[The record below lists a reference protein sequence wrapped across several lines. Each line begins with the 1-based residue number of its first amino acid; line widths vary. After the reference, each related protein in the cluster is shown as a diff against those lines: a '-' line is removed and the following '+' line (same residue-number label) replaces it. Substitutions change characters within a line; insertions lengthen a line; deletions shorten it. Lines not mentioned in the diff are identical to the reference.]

1 MLIECHFSVSR
12 HLLIRKT
19 AHNSLRS
26 LLAFCSF
33 FARNSLRSLL
43 VRCSLLAANP
53 VPIPT
58 SALDTSVDRQI
69 AEEYAN
75 GHHAHLNPHKDHHHP
90 EGAEQGFTGNLELR
104 SDEDVES
111 DSTMSDIESE
121 EEEEDDEFVDHA
133 EEVMD
138 RQKHHEDIIGGAHHI
153 HHHHHH
159 HYNKGGED
167 RGRGEALA
175 ATKSTMS
182 MGGSL
187 PDGEQLSPKHSAL
200 SGIGRS
206 DTTDSRRED
215 SPDMMTHKSKHKT
228 FSFGMPFS
236 NPLANKENKKGKK
249 EKKEKIKRATTFGSV
264 FQREE
269 DEAELAK
276 MDSATQAEHESIAQI
291 RQKLNR
297 NLSITTEEEDKLFGN
312 KHDLQSVRVN
322 KIVSNATMPTVLD
335 SVKIGNKKKLSK
347 HDAFNGLE
355 GDFVI
360 LGGYRGSVLRDTKT
374 KRRVWI
380 PIKVGFNLRKI
391 DLTVDTSDE
400 AEANM
405 EKTIYP
411 DGMLTHIGPID
422 LSKRL
427 IQKISYN
434 PKCRIRDFGYDWRLD
449 CGFNA
454 HKLIAFLEKIFE
466 ENGGKKI
473 TVMAHSMGGLVTH
486 KAMLLRPDLFKGVLY
501 LGSPSECPA
510 IIGPIKNGDAVLL
523 SSKVLTAQINFLMR
537 SSFVFLPEDKQ
548 LFVDKTTG
556 KRIDIDFYDPEQWKK
571 YALSPCVSE
580 EHRIRCQQKHKLG
593 NEMSKLKPGHVGGH
607 HHGFHPGEKL
617 HKLADIIAHPR
628 EHKEHYE
635 NMHPEAAT
643 SGADAMAV
651 ATGHSGL
658 VTMGSSN
665 GNNDANIPTVDYDD
679 ACRYLERTLK
689 RTKELRKSF
698 WYDETRKD
706 EYPPLACV
714 VGTTVPTLKAC
725 RVDGVEGI
733 YKGDFSDFVLGSG
746 DGVVYSKWNMPEP
759 FGFKVVAKVKTNRG
773 HVGLM
778 TDHAAVAKALLAL
791 QDAADKRDK
800 GEPFLPDIT
809 PVHSIP
815 VTDEDSTAS
824 TPVQS
829 PSVSAQG
836 SPAPG
841 QAPFSPAG
849 HNPGISS
856 PLKH

>member
-1 MLIECHFSVSR
+1 
-12 HLLIRKT
+12 
-19 AHNSLRS
+19 
-26 LLAFCSF
+26 
-33 FARNSLRSLL
+33 
-43 VRCSLLAANP
+43 
-53 VPIPT
+53 
-58 SALDTSVDRQI
+58 
-69 AEEYAN
+69 
-75 GHHAHLNPHKDHHHP
+75 
-90 EGAEQGFTGNLELR
+90 
-104 SDEDVES
+104 
-111 DSTMSDIESE
+111 MSDIESE
-121 EEEEDDEFVDHA
+121 EEQADDEFIDHA
-133 EEVMD
+133 EEVLD
-138 RQKHHEDIIGGAHHI
+138 RQKHHEDIIGGVTHF
-153 HHHHHH
+153 HHHHH
-159 HYNKGGED
+159 HYHRHLPHHDDNTD
-167 RGRGEALA
+167 RGRNSLSPAVSME
-175 ATKSTMS
+175 

-187 PDGEQLSPKHSAL
+187 PDGEDLSPKPSATL
-200 SGIGRS
+200 SGIVRS
-206 DTTDSRRED
+206 DTTDSRRDD
-215 SPDMMTHKSKHKT
+215 SPDIMTHKSKHKT
-228 FSFGMPFS
+228 FHFGMPFS
-236 NPLANKENKKGKK
+236 NPLANKEAKKTKK
-249 EKKEKIKRATTFGSV
+249 ETKVKRAATFGSV
-264 FQREE
+264 FTKDE

-276 MDSATQAEHESIAQI
+276 MDSATQAEHESVAQI

-312 KHDLQSVRVN
+312 KHELQSVRVN

-335 SVKIGNKKKLSK
+335 SMKIGNTKKLSK
-347 HDAFNGLE
+347 HDPFNTLE

-360 LGGYRGSVLRDTKT
+360 LGGYRGSVLRDAKT

-391 DLTVDTSDE
+391 DLTVNTSDDSE
-400 AEANM
+400 TNM

-449 CGFNA
+449 CGLNA
-454 HKLIAFLEKIFE
+454 HKLIEFLEKIYA
-466 ENGGKKI
+466 ENGNKKI

-523 SSKVLTAQINFLMR
+523 SSKVLTAQVNFLMR
-537 SSFVFLPEDKQ
+537 SSFIFLPEDKQ
-548 LFVDKTTG
+548 LFVDKNTG
-556 KRIDIDFYDPEQWKK
+556 KRINIDFYDPEMWKK

-580 EHRIRCQQKHKLG
+580 EHRQRCIQKKQAGTEL
-593 NEMSKLKPGHVGGH
+593 SKTTSNHTEHDHHNHNH
-607 HHGFHPGEKL
+607 HHGVGEKL
-617 HKLADIIAHPR
+617 HKLASVIAHPR

-635 NMHPEAAT
+635 NMHPEAT
-643 SGADAMAV
+643 KSGADAMAV
-651 ATGHSGL
+651 ATGHSGQ

-665 GNNDANIPTVDYDD
+665 GNNDSNIPTIDYDD
-679 ACRYLERTLK
+679 ACNYLERTLK
-689 RTKELRKSF
+689 RTKELRASF
-698 WYDETRKD
+698 WYDEKRKD

-725 RVDGVEGI
+725 RVDGFEGI

-778 TDHAAVAKALLAL
+778 TDHVAVGKALIAL
-791 QDAADKRDK
+791 QEAADKREK
-800 GEPFLPDIT
+800 GEDFLPDIT

-815 VTDEDSTAS
+815 VTDNDSGTS
-824 TPVQS
+824 TPVHSQ
-829 PSVSAQG
+829 PSSLQN

-841 QAPFSPAG
+841 HPPQF
-849 HNPGISS
+849 SS
-856 PLKH
+856 PLKHAATHA

>member
-1 MLIECHFSVSR
+1 MAHLDPSR
-12 HLLIRKT
+12 GKM
-19 AHNSLRS
+19 
-26 LLAFCSF
+26 
-33 FARNSLRSLL
+33 
-43 VRCSLLAANP
+43 
-53 VPIPT
+53 IPT
-58 SALDTSVDRQI
+58 SELDRSVDQTI
-69 AEEYAN
+69 SDEYRAN
-75 GHHAHLNPHKDHHHP
+75 GDHNPHFNEKKDHHHP
-90 EGAEQGFTGNLELR
+90 EGAEQGFTGNLELK

-133 EEVMD
+133 EEVLD
-138 RQKHHEDIIGGAHHI
+138 RQKHHEDIIGGVHHL
-153 HHHHHH
+153 HHHHH
-159 HYNKGGED
+159 HYHSRKNDKED
-167 RGRGEALA
+167 ESRGRDALSPA
-175 ATKSTMS
+175 VSHKSMS

-187 PDGEQLSPKHSAL
+187 PDGEQLSPRQSAI
-200 SGIGRS
+200 SGIVRS

-215 SPDMMTHKSKHKT
+215 SPDMLTHKSKHKT
-228 FSFGMPFS
+228 FTFGMPFS
-236 NPLANKENKKGKK
+236 NPLANKEAKKGKK
-249 EKKEKIKRATTFGSV
+249 KDKIKRASTFGSV
-264 FQREE
+264 FNKDE

-322 KIVSNATMPTVLD
+322 KIVSNATMPTVVD
-335 SVKIGNKKKLSK
+335 SLKIGNKQKLSK
-347 HDAFNGLE
+347 HDPFNALE

-360 LGGYRGSVLRDTKT
+360 LGGYRGSVLRDAKT

-391 DLTVDTSDE
+391 DLTVGTSDDHE
-400 AEANM
+400 NNM

-449 CGFNA
+449 IGLNA
-454 HKLIAFLEKIFE
+454 RKLIEFLEKIYA
-466 ENGGKKI
+466 ENGNKKI

-523 SSKVLTAQINFLMR
+523 SSKVLTAQVNFLMR
-537 SSFVFLPEDKQ
+537 SSFIFLPEDKQ
-548 LFVDKTTG
+548 LFVDKNTG
-556 KRIDIDFYDPEQWKK
+556 QRIDIDFYNPEEWKK

-580 EHRIRCQQKHKLG
+580 EHRQRCLLLKKGKETSGLKP
-593 NEMSKLKPGHVGGH
+593 SKLHPHEHH
-607 HHGFHPGEKL
+607 HHGFGDKM
-617 HKLADIIAHPR
+617 HKLASVIAHPR
-628 EHKEHYE
+628 EHKEHFE
-635 NMHPEAAT
+635 NMHPEAT
-643 SGADAMAV
+643 GSGADAMAA
-651 ATGHSGL
+651 ATGHSGQ
-658 VTMGSSN
+658 VTMGASS
-665 GNNDANIPTVDYDD
+665 GNNDNNIPTIDYDD
-679 ACRYLERTLK
+679 ACNYLERTLK
-689 RTKELRKSF
+689 RTKALRASF
-698 WYDETRKD
+698 WYDEARKD

-725 RVDGVEGI
+725 RVDGFDGL

-778 TDHAAVAKALLAL
+778 TDHVAVAKALIAL
-791 QDAADKRDK
+791 QDAADKRAK
-800 GEPFLPDIT
+800 GESYLPDIT

-815 VTDEDSTAS
+815 VTDEDSGAS
-824 TPVQS
+824 TPVHS
-829 PSVSAQG
+829 APSSTMN

-841 QAPFSPAG
+841 
-849 HNPGISS
+849 HNPQFSS
-856 PLKH
+856 PLKHAA